1 MSDGCMQ
8 WDGRTAIMHAA
19 MCGHGAIV
27 QMLLAKGAALD
38 QEDKVSEILAYILL
52 LRALHFIAATVHHVH
67 KYLF

>member
-38 QEDKVSEILAYILL
+38 QEDKVIIDIRL

-67 KYLF
+67 IYLF